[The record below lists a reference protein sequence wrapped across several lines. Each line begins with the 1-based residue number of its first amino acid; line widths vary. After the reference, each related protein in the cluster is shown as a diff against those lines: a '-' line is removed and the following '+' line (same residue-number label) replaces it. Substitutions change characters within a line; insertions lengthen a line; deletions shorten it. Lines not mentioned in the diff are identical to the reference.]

1 MNKKNDIWAIV
12 TMICMCVTSIC
23 GILSMKCGYAYDF
36 INQYGHT
43 VKIFGYGIYAND
55 SYFKAP
61 IFIGTDFCILSV
73 VVPLFFYAYLQY
85 RKKADMI
92 SEIKLISAYA
102 VAFYYAASIAF
113 GVTYNQ
119 IFLVY
124 VILFTS
130 SLFGMFSH
138 IRSVNVR
145 RGIAITRGLQIFLMI
160 SGIALIVAWLP
171 DIISPMLKG
180 ETLSLIEVYTTEIT
194 YVLDMGIISPMCFV
208 CLYLLKKDDHLG
220 VLILAVLLKACII
233 VGIMV
238 IPQTICQM
246 LSGVE
251 LPLPALLTKVLSFV
265 ALGGFAFYYN
275 HRMYRELKNYNPRQ
289 LFPAG
294 KREII
299 E

>member
-1 MNKKNDIWAIV
+1 MGWKENKMNKKKDIWAIV

-23 GILSMKCGYAYDF
+23 GILSMKFDYAHDF

-61 IFIGTDFCILSV
+61 ISIGTDFCILLV
-73 VVPLFFYAYLQY
+73 LVPMFLYTYFKY
-85 RKKADMI
+85 REKADMI
-92 SEIKLISAYA
+92 SEMKLISVYA

-124 VILFTS
+124 VILFIC

-145 RGIAITRGLQIFLMI
+145 QKITLTKGLQIFLII

-171 DIISPMLKG
+171 DIISAMLKG
-180 ETLSLIEVYTTEIT
+180 GTLPLIGVYTTEIT
-194 YVLDMGIISPMCFV
+194 YVLDMGVISPMCFA
-208 CLYLLKKDDHLG
+208 CLYLLKKDDCLG
-220 VLILAVLLKACII
+220 VVLLAILLKACII

-238 IPQTICQM
+238 IPQTICQT

-265 ALGGFAFYYN
+265 ALGGFAFYFN
-275 HRMYRELKNYNPRQ
+275 HRMYQELK
-289 LFPAG
+289 
-294 KREII
+294 E
-299 E
+299 

>member
-23 GILSMKCGYAYDF
+23 GILSMKFGYAHDF

-294 KREII
+294 KRRLLA
-299 E
+299 

>member
-1 MNKKNDIWAIV
+1 MNKKKDILAIV
-12 TMICMCVTSIC
+12 TMISMCATSIC
-23 GILSMKCGYAYDF
+23 GILSMNFEYTHDF

-61 IFIGTDFCILSV
+61 ISIGTDFCILFV
-73 VVPLFFYAYLQY
+73 LVPLFLHTYLQY
-85 RKKADMI
+85 QKRADMV
-92 SEIKLISAYA
+92 SEMKLISVYA

-124 VILFTS
+124 VLLFTS

-138 IRSVNVR
+138 TRNIQVR
-145 RGIAITRGLQIFLMI
+145 RTITVTRGLGVFLVI
-160 SGIALIVAWLP
+160 AGVALIVAWLP
-171 DIISPMLKG
+171 DIVSAMIKG
-180 ETLSLIEVYTTEIT
+180 ETLSLIGVYTTEIT

-208 CLYLLKKDDHLG
+208 CLYLLKKNDGLG
-220 VLILAVLLKACII
+220 VIFLAVLLKLCII

-246 LSGVE
+246 ISGVE

-265 ALGGFAFYYN
+265 ALGGFAFYFN
-275 HRMYRELKNYNPRQ
+275 HRMYQ
-289 LFPAG
+289 
-294 KREII
+294 EII
-299 E
+299 DSSDDTWTK

>member
-1 MNKKNDIWAIV
+1 MNKKKDIWAIV
-12 TMICMCVTSIC
+12 TMICMCVTSIS
-23 GILSMKCGYAYDF
+23 GIISMKFNYAHDF
-36 INQYGHT
+36 INQYGHN

-61 IFIGTDFCILSV
+61 ISIGTDFCILLV
-73 VVPLFFYAYLQY
+73 MLPLFLYTYLQY
-85 RKKADMI
+85 RKKADTI
-92 SEIKLISAYA
+92 SELKLISVYA

-124 VILFTS
+124 VLLFTC

-138 IRSVNVR
+138 IKKVYVTQKINV
-145 RGIAITRGLQIFLMI
+145 TKGLQVFLVI

-171 DIISPMLKG
+171 DIISAMLKG
-180 ETLSLIEVYTTEIT
+180 GTLPLIGVYTTEIT
-194 YVLDMGIISPMCFV
+194 YVLDMGVISPMCFV
-208 CLYLLKKDDHLG
+208 CLYLLKKNDGLG
-220 VLILAVLLKACII
+220 VVLMAILLKACII

-265 ALGGFAFYYN
+265 ALGGFALYYN
-275 HRMYRELKNYNPRQ
+275 HRMYRELER
-289 LFPAG
+289 
-294 KREII
+294 
-299 E
+299 

>member
-1 MNKKNDIWAIV
+1 MNKKKDILAIV
-12 TMICMCVTSIC
+12 TMISMCATSIC
-23 GILSMKCGYAYDF
+23 GILSMNFEYTHDF

-61 IFIGTDFCILSV
+61 ISIGTDFCILFV
-73 VVPLFFYAYLQY
+73 LVPLFLHTYLQY
-85 RKKADMI
+85 QKRADMV
-92 SEIKLISAYA
+92 SEMKLISVYA

-124 VILFTS
+124 VLLFTS

-138 IRSVNVR
+138 TRNIQVR
-145 RGIAITRGLQIFLMI
+145 QTITVTRGLGVFLVI
-160 SGIALIVAWLP
+160 AGVALIVAWLP
-171 DIISPMLKG
+171 DIVSAMIKG
-180 ETLSLIEVYTTEIT
+180 ETLSLIGVYTTEIT
-194 YVLDMGIISPMCFV
+194 YVFDMGIISPMCFV
-208 CLYLLKKDDHLG
+208 CLYLLKKNDGLG
-220 VLILAVLLKACII
+220 VVLLAVLLKLCII

-246 LSGVE
+246 ISGVE

-265 ALGGFAFYYN
+265 ALGGFAFYFN
-275 HRMYRELKNYNPRQ
+275 HRMYQ
-289 LFPAG
+289 
-294 KREII
+294 EII
-299 E
+299 DSSDDTWTK

>member
-1 MNKKNDIWAIV
+1 MNKKKDFLAIV
-12 TMICMCVTSIC
+12 TVICMCITTIC
-23 GILSMKCGYAYDF
+23 GILSMNFEYAHDF
-36 INQYGHT
+36 VNQYGHT

-61 IFIGTDFCILSV
+61 ISIGTDFCILFV
-73 VVPLFFYAYLQY
+73 LVPMFLYTYMQY
-85 RKKADMI
+85 QKKADMI
-92 SEIKLISAYA
+92 SEIKLISVYA

-119 IFLVY
+119 IFLIY
-124 VILFTS
+124 VLLFTC

-138 IRSVNVR
+138 IRSVNV
-145 RGIAITRGLQIFLMI
+145 GQKITATKGLQAFLII

-171 DIISPMLKG
+171 DIISAMLKG
-180 ETLSLIEVYTTEIT
+180 GTLPLIGVYTTEIT
-194 YVLDMGIISPMCFV
+194 YVLDMGVISPMCFV
-208 CLYLLKKDDHLG
+208 CLYLMKKNDSLG
-220 VLILAVLLKACII
+220 VVLLAVLLKACII

-265 ALGGFAFYYN
+265 ALGGFALYFN
-275 HRMYRELKNYNPRQ
+275 HRMYQELER
-289 LFPAG
+289 
-294 KREII
+294 
-299 E
+299 

>member
-1 MNKKNDIWAIV
+1 MNRKKDILAIV

-23 GILSMKCGYAYDF
+23 GILSMKFDYAHDF
-36 INQYGHT
+36 LNQYGHT

-61 IFIGTDFCILSV
+61 ISIGTDFCILFV
-73 VVPLFFYAYLQY
+73 LVPMFLYTYMQY
-85 RKKADMI
+85 QKKADMI
-92 SEIKLISAYA
+92 SEIKLISVYA

-124 VILFTS
+124 VLLFTC

-138 IRSVNVR
+138 IRSVNV
-145 RGIAITRGLQIFLMI
+145 GQKITATKGLQAFLVI

-171 DIISPMLKG
+171 DIISAMLKG
-180 ETLSLIEVYTTEIT
+180 GTLSLIGVYTTEIT
-194 YVLDMGIISPMCFV
+194 YVLDMGVISPMCFV
-208 CLYLLKKDDHLG
+208 CLYLLKKSDGLG
-220 VLILAVLLKACII
+220 VVLLAVLLKLCVI
-233 VGIMV
+233 VGIMI
-238 IPQTICQM
+238 IPQSICQM

-265 ALGGFAFYYN
+265 ALGGFALYFN
-275 HRMYRELKNYNPRQ
+275 HRMYQELER
-289 LFPAG
+289 
-294 KREII
+294 
-299 E
+299 